1 MKLSHHTPR
10 WRRADFTRVKSPLLF
25 RAGAA
30 FTLIEL
36 LVVIA
41 IIGILASLL
50 LPALAKAKQKAQGIF
65 CLNNHRQLTVA
76 WRMYTDENRDELLY
90 SMLNSPRVWMTGVL
104 DFDANNRSNWD
115 VEQDI
120 KKSPL
125 WSYCGNSLALFKCPA
140 DASTIKPSSGPFA
153 GRRVRRVRSMSMN
166 YWFGAFDGKHTEP
179 FSLGPWRVYLKSSD
193 LIDPGPTGTILFLDA
208 REDGI
213 TGGSFGIDMTGFPD
227 HPEKAGFYQDM
238 PASYHHRA
246 GGLSFADG
254 HSEI

>member
-1 MKLSHHTPR
+1 MSSQ
-10 WRRADFTRVKSPLLF
+10 KS
-25 RAGAA
+25 G
-30 FTLIEL
+30 
-36 LVVIA
+36 
-41 IIGILASLL
+41 
-50 LPALAKAKQKAQGIF
+50 
-65 CLNNHRQLTVA
+65 
-76 WRMYTDENRDELLY
+76 
-90 SMLNSPRVWMTGVL
+90 
-104 DFDANNRSNWD
+104 SNWD

-140 DASTIKPSSGPFA
+140 
-153 GRRVRRVRSMSMN
+153 MN

-179 FSLGPWRVYLKSSD
+179 FSLGPRRVYLKSSD
-193 LIDPGPTGTILFLDA
+193 LIDPGPTETILFLDA

-246 GGLSFADG
+246 GGC
-254 HSEI
+254 HSLTAIRRSSAGSILGPCRQSRKERSYQ